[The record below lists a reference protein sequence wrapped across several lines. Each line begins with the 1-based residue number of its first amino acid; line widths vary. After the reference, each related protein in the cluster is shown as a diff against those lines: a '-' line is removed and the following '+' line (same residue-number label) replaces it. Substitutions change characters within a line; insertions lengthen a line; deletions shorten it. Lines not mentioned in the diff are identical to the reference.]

1 MLPPATKVVLA
12 AALSACSNGTAA
24 PAPVTA
30 PTVDTSAP
38 RYDTAGALLPPRD
51 YRTWVFLTSGYGM
64 SYGPAA
70 ASGPRLHDNVY
81 VRRASYEHFLATG
94 TWPEETMFVLEIRAS
109 ESEGSINHGGQFQ
122 TDLAGVEAEVKDS
135 RRFASGWGF
144 FSFEADDNGPTQP
157 ASVLPSDASCY
168 ACHAKSAAVENTF
181 TQFYPTLLPVAR
193 AKGTVRAD
201 FVGMPATVSEVFQR
215 VAADGWPAGERLLGE
230 VAARWPEAGVL
241 REPALHHLG
250 HRLLQG
256 DKTAEAVAVLEHAT
270 QRFAAS
276 ANAWDSLSEA
286 YEQAGDR
293 QAAQRAL
300 AEARRVLPLD
310 ISLTPAR
317 REAMER
323 GLKEREGRL
332 GAPR

>member
-1 MLPPATKVVLA
+1 MLPPATKVLLA
-12 AALSACSNGTAA
+12 AALSACSNNTVA
-24 PAPVTA
+24 PATA
-30 PTVDTSAP
+30 PAADAGAP
-38 RYDTAGALLPPRD
+38 RYNAAGELLPPSD

-157 ASVLPSDASCY
+157 ASVLPGDASCY
-168 ACHAKSAAVENTF
+168 ACHAKNAAVENTF

-193 AKGTVRAD
+193 AKGTLRAD
-201 FVGMPATVSEVFQR
+201 FVGMPATVGEVFQR
-215 VAADGWPAGERLLGE
+215 VAAGGWPAGERLLGE
-230 VAARWPEAGVL
+230 VATRWPDAGVL
-241 REPALHHLG
+241 REPALDQLG
-250 HRLLQG
+250 YRLLQAG
-256 DKTAEAVAVLEHAT
+256 KHAEAVAALEHAT
-270 QRFAAS
+270 RHFSAS

-286 YEQAGDR
+286 HERTGDR

-300 AEARRVLPLD
+300 AEARRALPLD
-310 ISLTPAR
+310 TSLTPAR

-323 GLKEREGRL
+323 GLKEREVRL
-332 GAPR
+332 AASR